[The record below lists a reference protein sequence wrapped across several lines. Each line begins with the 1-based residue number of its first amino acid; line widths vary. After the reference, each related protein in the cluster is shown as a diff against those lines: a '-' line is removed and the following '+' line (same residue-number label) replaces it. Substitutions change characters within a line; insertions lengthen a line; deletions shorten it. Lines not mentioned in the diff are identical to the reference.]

1 MVRFWIALC
10 VVLIAVCGRS
20 VADCANVSGVT
31 GWRYI
36 DSHTIVV
43 YRGTQPIALLK
54 IPWCFIFTTS
64 QIRFLKTFICPW
76 DKILIDGNVC
86 DITDIYNL

>member
-1 MVRFWIALC
+1 MVRFWVALC

-31 GWRYI
+31 GWRSI

-76 DKILIDGNVC
+76 DKILIDGKVC
-86 DITDIYNL
+86 DITEIRNL